1 MNFFTSGLFWF
12 IEGIFACLVVIG
24 IKIGMDDRGISMP
37 YWKWLLFGLWILFF
51 GFTIAFIGTNLGEK
65 EFTAAVKGGILFGLI
80 SIILGVGLWR
90 LLLIKPKIN
99 KG

>member
-1 MNFFTSGLFWF
+1 MDFFNSGLFWF

-24 IKIGMDDRGISMP
+24 IKIWMEDRGIPMP
-37 YWKWLLFGLWILFF
+37 YWKWLLFGLWILFL

-65 EFTAAVKGGILFGLI
+65 EVTAAFKGGILFGLI

-90 LLLIKPKIN
+90 LLLIKPKRN
-99 KG
+99 S

>member
-1 MNFFTSGLFWF
+1 MNFFNSGLFWF

-24 IKIGMDDRGISMP
+24 IKIWMEDRGIPMP
-37 YWKWLLFGLWILFF
+37 YWKWLLFGLWILFL

-65 EFTAAVKGGILFGLI
+65 EVTAAFKGGILFGLI

-90 LLLIKPKIN
+90 LLLIKPKRN
-99 KG
+99 S

>member
-1 MNFFTSGLFWF
+1 MNFFNSGLFWF

-24 IKIGMDDRGISMP
+24 IKIWMEDRDIPMP
-37 YWKWLLFGLWILFF
+37 YWKWLLLGLWVLFP
-51 GFTIAFIGTNLGEK
+51 GFTFAFIGTNLGEK
-65 EFTAAVKGGILFGLI
+65 EVTAAVKGGILFGMI

-99 KG
+99 EK